1 MVPNDTNGLAIPVKL
16 PIRGPRGP
24 AGHPGEPGLP
34 GENGVPGLPG
44 LPGKFLDNFVLYL
57 SFPQKTIPIPRV
69 CYPNDVL
76 LNLVEAES
84 QAVAQFGI
92 GLIRNI

>member
-1 MVPNDTNGLAIPVKL
+1 MLNCILLFLNQGDVVPNDTNGLAIPVKL

-44 LPGKFLDNFVLYL
+44 LPGKFLDNFVLNL
-57 SFPQKTIPIPRV
+57 S
-69 CYPNDVL
+69 
-76 LNLVEAES
+76 
-84 QAVAQFGI
+84 
-92 GLIRNI
+92 